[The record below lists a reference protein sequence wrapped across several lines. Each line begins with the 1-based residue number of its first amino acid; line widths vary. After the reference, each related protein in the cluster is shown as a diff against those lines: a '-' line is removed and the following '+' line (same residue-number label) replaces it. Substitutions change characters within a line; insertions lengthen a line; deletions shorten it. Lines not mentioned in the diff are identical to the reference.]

1 MESAVGMFTP
11 QAQAQENKV
20 FIKNGPVL
28 VDYNF
33 MKKKK
38 LKYAFAVGIY
48 EFQKARVLQK
58 Q

>member
-48 EFQKARVLQK
+48 EFQKARVL
-58 Q
+58 